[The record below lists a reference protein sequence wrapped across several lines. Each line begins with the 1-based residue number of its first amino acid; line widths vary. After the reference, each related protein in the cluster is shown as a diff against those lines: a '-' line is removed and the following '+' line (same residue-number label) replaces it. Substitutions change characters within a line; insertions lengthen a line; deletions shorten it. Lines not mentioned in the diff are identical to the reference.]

1 MFPRT
6 HVGTRFYLDD
16 FCREAEQRIVAN
28 WLRAYQKALVHR
40 DTFDVGHGVAVLER
54 VAERCTRRVH
64 WKNTGDSIVQT
75 VKLLIPR

>member
-1 MFPRT
+1 
-6 HVGTRFYLDD
+6 
-16 FCREAEQRIVAN
+16 
-28 WLRAYQKALVHR
+28 LVHR